1 MGVKEILPPLRSV
14 FTVRRFRVE
23 AHDCREDLRHK
34 EDQKPGAGP
43 GTGLILSVALGQS
56 AE

>member
-23 AHDCREDLRHK
+23 THDCREDLRHK
-34 EDQKPGAGP
+34 EDQKPSAGSSA
-43 GTGLILSVALGQS
+43 GLCLSVALGQS
-56 AE
+56 A